1 MGNNTNLVWIGDFD
15 FSDAEKKPRGNAV
28 EYLRR
33 LWPFFV
39 PYKGKIVAAGVLLL
53 LTSGL
58 GLVGPVLIK
67 RAIDVN
73 LSHGDMKGLALTSFF
88 YFLAQVVMLFSS
100 YFQMVW
106 LAEVG
111 EKGAASLKGRLF
123 EHILKLPMQF
133 FDLMSSGKLISRV
146 ESDTEALKT
155 LFTRTSI
162 MMFQSFL
169 MVAGMSVVMGVV
181 EWRLFLLVMALLPPF
196 GIAFWF
202 FQKKVRPV
210 YIGVRRT
217 VADINNLLLETLKGL
232 PVVQVFCQERRFAEK
247 MDDLN
252 RLKYKKELRAGWL
265 WYLVWF
271 LVDFGEVVA
280 IVLVLGV
287 GGFWA
292 LRKVLTIGTLVLF
305 VSYITRLFG
314 PLRAISD
321 QINLIQRAF
330 ASAERA
336 LEVLDQQT
344 EPECPVKGWLRL
356 KDSVEFKG
364 VNFAY
369 NEELVLKDINLKVRK
384 GEKVALVGETGGG
397 KTSIVKL
404 LLKFYTPQ
412 RGRILFDGIDLK
424 EIDNGTLR
432 RAIGFVPQEVVVF
445 SGTVLDNLR
454 LFDPAIS
461 PEKVKEAARRVH
473 IDRVIERFADGYDTV
488 LAEGGANFSLGERQL
503 LAFARA
509 LVREPELLILD
520 EATSSVDP
528 QTEALVQ
535 DGLRELLT
543 GRTAII
549 IAHRLITVQMADR
562 IVVVHRGMIVEEG
575 KHEELVARD
584 GVYSRLYR
592 LQFVTEDD

>member
-1 MGNNTNLVWIGDFD
+1 MWFGEFD
-15 FSDAEKKPRGNAV
+15 YSDEKTKPRGRAV
-28 EYLRR
+28 DYLRR
-33 LWPFFV
+33 LWPFFAQ
-39 PYKGKIVAAGVLLL
+39 YKGKIVAAGILLL
-53 LTSGL
+53 LTSAL

-73 LSHGDMKGLALTSFF
+73 LSQGDMKGLALTSFF
-88 YFLAQVVMLFSS
+88 YFLSQVVLLFSS

-123 EHILKLPMQF
+123 EHILKLPMRY
-133 FDLMSSGKLISRV
+133 FDMMPSGKLISRV

-162 MMFQSFL
+162 MMVQSFL
-169 MVAGMSVVMGVV
+169 MIVGMSVVMGVV
-181 EWRLFLLVMALLPPF
+181 EWRLFILVMALLPPF
-196 GIAFWF
+196 GIAFWL

-217 VADINNLLLETLKGL
+217 VADINNLILETLKGL
-232 PVVQVFCQERRFAEK
+232 PVVQVFCQERRFGEK

-252 RLKYKKELRAGWL
+252 RLKYKKELRAQWL

-271 LVDFGEVVA
+271 LVDFGEVAA

-330 ASAERA
+330 ASAERS

-344 EPECPVKGWLRL
+344 EPECVVKGAVRL
-356 KDSVEFKG
+356 KDSVEFEG

-369 NEELVLKDINLKVRK
+369 DEELVLKEINLKIRK

-412 RGRILFDGIDLK
+412 SGRILFDSIDLK
-424 EIDNGTLR
+424 EIDNRTLR
-432 RAIGFVPQEVVVF
+432 QAIGFVPQEVVVF
-445 SGTVLDNLR
+445 PGTVLDNLR
-454 LFDPAIS
+454 LFDTAIS
-461 PEKVKEAARRVH
+461 PEKVKEAADRVR
-473 IDRVIERFADGYDTV
+473 IDRVIKRFANGYNTV

-509 LVREPELLILD
+509 LVRDPELLVLD

-535 DGLRELLT
+535 EGLRELLT

-562 IVVVHRGMIVEEG
+562 IVVVHRGKIVEEG

-592 LQFVTEDD
+592 LQFVTEDN

>member
-1 MGNNTNLVWIGDFD
+1 MWFGDFD
-15 FSDAEKKPRGNAV
+15 FDGEQRPPRGRAV
-28 EYLRR
+28 DYLRR
-33 LWPFFV
+33 LWPFFA
-39 PYKGKIVAAGVLLL
+39 PYRGKIVAAGVLLL

-73 LSHGDMKGLALTSFF
+73 LSQGDMKGLALTSFF
-88 YFLAQVVMLFSS
+88 YFLSQVVMLFSS

-123 EHILKLPMQF
+123 EHILKLPMRF

-162 MMFQSFL
+162 MMVESFL

-196 GIAFWF
+196 GIAFWL

-217 VADINNLLLETLKGL
+217 VADINNLILETLKGL
-232 PVVQVFCQERRFAEK
+232 PVVQVFGQERRFAEK

-252 RLKYKKELRAGWL
+252 RLKYKNELRAGWL
-265 WYLVWF
+265 WELVWF
-271 LVDFGEVVA
+271 LVDFGEVAA

-292 LRKVLTIGTLVLF
+292 LRKMLTIGTLVLF

-344 EPECPVKGWLRL
+344 EPDCPVKGGVRLR
-356 KDSVEFKG
+356 DIVEFEG

-369 NEELVLKDINLKVRK
+369 DEEWVLKDINLKIRK

-412 RGRILFDGIDLK
+412 RGRILFDGIDLR
-424 EIDNGTLR
+424 EIDNVTLR
-432 RAIGFVPQEVVVF
+432 QAIGFVPQEVVVF
-445 SGTVLDNLR
+445 PGTVLDNLR

-461 PEKVKEAARRVH
+461 PEKVKEAAKRVR
-473 IDRVIERFADGYDTV
+473 IDRVIKRFADGYDTV

-528 QTEALVQ
+528 QTEALIQ

-562 IVVVHRGMIVEEG
+562 IVVVHRGGIVEEG
-575 KHEELVARD
+575 RHEELVARD

-592 LQFVTEDD
+592 LQFVMEDN